1 MLKLRFSKPFIRQYM
16 DDKITVCKYEC
27 VIMDNDTKEVKEKFT
42 ATGYAKCAPEDTVNA
57 EFGRKLADSRAK
69 YKAYQYASNILCP
82 ECLDTLVERV
92 NEGIQLLD
100 FIDTMLF
107 LKKKEITH
115 IKDVCN
121 EAV

>member
-1 MLKLRFSKPFIRQYM
+1 MLKLRFSKPFMRQYM
-16 DDKITVCKYEC
+16 DGKISVCKYEC
-27 VIMDNDTKEVKEKFT
+27 RIINNETKEVIKTFT
-42 ATGYAKCAPEDTVNA
+42 STGYAKCAPEDIVNA

-82 ECLDTLVERV
+82 ECLEHLVEEV
-92 NEGIQLLD
+92 NKGITLLD
-100 FIDTMLF
+100 FVDEMNF

>member
-16 DDKITVCKYEC
+16 DGRISVCKYDC

-42 ATGYAKCAPEDTVNA
+42 VAGYAKCAPEDSVNA

-82 ECLDTLVERV
+82 ECIETLVEKV
-92 NEGIQLLD
+92 NAGINLLD
-100 FIDTMLF
+100 FIDTMSF
-107 LKKKEITH
+107 LKKKEVTH
-115 IKDVCN
+115 IKDICK
-121 EAV
+121 ESA